1 MSKVKMNYTEFADV
15 ETNIQKAYES
25 LEAAEE
31 CWGTNFDN
39 VHHNI
44 VETGYLNTLYEDAK
58 SNWHVWRG
66 TITVVAAV
74 AGFALC
80 LTNPVGWVAIA
91 IGVLGA
97 IFGVGRGIKQIANEP
112 DWHTASK
119 EVFENLLLNCR
130 NGADDNYIRI
140 ANLAT
145 KFYNIKINLE
155 RFKQKLN
162 DYNHE
167 CANFEEA
174 ADQYGLT
181 IQTAGDDGLTVV
193 GVETEIVVDG
203 QKIKTTT
210 TEAMNAFYT
219 YQNTVMASRI
229 EAQYLADT
237 YGIEI
242 DYTQLV
248 KNANGFVVKTLNSG
262 LYTKEFI
269 EGVMPS
275 YSPDSNAAADAVAGN
290 MGMTTSD
297 FQSAI
302 AQAAGLVGLG
312 AGILGASF
320 IGEVKLPG
328 QDDDGGGSKPVPNN
342 PDPDD
347 GGGYTPPSGGGGT
360 PTYPP
365 SSGGDNSGTNPNPS
379 DDDNKEDD
387 TPKNEVEI
395 EEEYKPET
403 ELPEKVESTV
413 EKDYDDL
420 ARREY
425 ESQDPEVIADRRES
439 ITNEVD
445 EAFAS
450 GDFADIKAK
459 LKEMGYSEPE
469 INALC
474 KDRDKLTLALMT
486 GDQKAYMA
494 ERAIEMAKADG
505 VENFDTRF
513 DDPAKWS
520 DLTDGTANS
529 IIANMSNDPEVKEAY
544 ENLTAAES
552 TYTET
557 VAEAAVAVEAAVLAK
572 TTMTDLQ
579 AKFTEKF
586 GTSDT
591 TKWDKESAEEYNKA
605 VKDYNEKAKD
615 AEDKVKKNEAAKEEY
630 EEAKEA
636 YDEAKVDFEKE
647 IKEKNLADGEASG
660 DSGNDSGS
668 EDNSGSNN
676 NSGGSGMIVDDGNG
690 NSSSS
695 TGNFS
700 DGNDGNIYGNG
711 NDSGNN
717 GSSGG
722 YIGKDGEFPG
732 LANIPNDNG
741 LYATENYGSDGVY
754 RTQANVVTSDGTTR
768 EVTVTSE
775 GANFANGNGAPAT
788 DYTPYSGSNNSG
800 SSNAS
805 NYSGFGPSDAE
816 MLAALQI
823 MNEEANPR

>member
-1 MSKVKMNYTEFADV
+1 MSKVKMNYTEFSDV

-39 VHHNI
+39 LHHNI
-44 VETGYLNTLYEDAK
+44 VESGYLDSLYEDAE

-74 AGFALC
+74 AGFAIC

-91 IGVLGA
+91 IGALGA
-97 IFGVGRGIKQIANEP
+97 IFGIGRGIKQIAKEP

-145 KFYNIKINLE
+145 KFYNIKINIE
-155 RFKQKLN
+155 RIKQKIN

-174 ADQYGLT
+174 ADQYGLN

-248 KNANGFVVKTLNSG
+248 KNANGFVVKTMNSG

-269 EGVMPS
+269 EGVLPS
-275 YSPDSNAAADAVAGN
+275 YSPDSNAAIDAVAGAN
-290 MGMTTSD
+290 GMTTSD

-312 AGILGASF
+312 GAILGGSF
-320 IGEVKLPG
+320 LGDIKLPG
-328 QDDDGGGSKPVPNN
+328 KDKDSGTTPPGGGTTPP
-342 PDPDD
+342 
-347 GGGYTPPSGGGGT
+347 GGGTTPPS
-360 PTYPP
+360 
-365 SSGGDNSGTNPNPS
+365 SDEDKGGD
-379 DDDNKEDD
+379 DDK
-387 TPKNEVEI
+387 PVNEVEM
-395 EEEYKPET
+395 EEVYEPEV
-403 ELPEKVESTV
+403 EIPEEVENTI

-425 ESQDPEVIADRRES
+425 EAMDADEIAERRGA
-439 ITNEVD
+439 ITDEVD
-445 EAFAS
+445 AAFES
-450 GDFADIKAK
+450 GNFNDIKAK

-474 KDRDKLTLALMT
+474 QDRDRLTLALMT
-486 GDQKAYMA
+486 GDQKTYMA

-505 VENFDTRF
+505 VENFDSKF
-513 DDPAKWS
+513 DEPAKYS
-520 DLTDGTANS
+520 DLTDGTAHT

-544 ENLTAAES
+544 DAFAKAEES
-552 TYTET
+552 YTET
-557 VAEAAVAVEAAVLAK
+557 VAEAALAVEAVALAK

-579 AKFTEKF
+579 TKFTEKF

-591 TKWDKESAEEYNKA
+591 TKWDKESAEEYNNS

-615 AEDKVKKNEAAKEEY
+615 AEDKLKKNQAAKEEY
-630 EEAKEA
+630 DEAKEA

-647 IKEKNLADGEASG
+647 IKEKNLADDGTS
-660 DSGNDSGS
+660 DSSTGNNPDDSS
-668 EDNSGSNN
+668 NNN
-676 NSGGSGMIVDDGNG
+676 NSGGSGMIIDDGNG
-690 NSSSS
+690 NSSF
-695 TGNFS
+695 GS
-700 DGNDGNIYGNG
+700 DTSYGSGNDGNF
-711 NDSGNN
+711 NN
-717 GSSGG
+717 GSNGNFNNGNYNEGNNSGG
-722 YIGKDGEFPG
+722 YIGVDGEFPG
-732 LANIPNDNG
+732 LATNVPRDNG
-741 LYATENYGSDGVY
+741 LYASENYGSDGVY
-754 RTQANVVTSDGTTR
+754 RAPGTVVMNDGTVK
-768 EVTVTSE
+768 EVTITSE
-775 GANFANGNGAPAT
+775 GANFANGNGAPSP
-788 DYTPYSGSNNSG
+788 DNYVPYSGSDSGNSG
-800 SSNAS
+800 NGYA
-805 NYSGFGPSDAE
+805 NTGFGPSDAE

-823 MNEEANPR
+823 INEEANPR